1 MAQISAAIPAYFEQ
15 NDQQWL
21 YYLKLGGISP
31 PRVKSPSP
39 AQWRGIPASD
49 FATHSAQ
56 RIPPRPQLWLFA
68 SQ

>member
-21 YYLKLGGISP
+21 YCLKLGGISP

-39 AQWRGIPASD
+39 AQ
-49 FATHSAQ
+49 
-56 RIPPRPQLWLFA
+56 
-68 SQ
+68 